1 MFVVDQVERRE
12 TGPAT
17 AESSAIRGRG
27 LAALHSTSLRERF
40 YSWRAGRG
48 ERYVC
53 TIFSAE
59 EEALVAGFAR
69 AVVIGVAREGVERRP
84 ICVLAAEDFDT
95 QSGRLARV
103 AAGALGVNE
112 WHVRFCA
119 LPGELARRLARA
131 LLN

>member
-1 MFVVDQVERRE
+1 MFVVDRVERRD
-12 TGPAT
+12 GRPPAD
-17 AESSAIRGRG
+17 EAIPRGRQLG
-27 LAALHSTSLRERF
+27 ALDRTALRERF
-40 YSWRAGRG
+40 YSWRAADG

-53 TIFSAE
+53 TIFRAE

-69 AVVIGVAREGVERRP
+69 AVVIGVAQEGGQRRP
-84 ICVLAAEDFDT
+84 VCVLVAEEFDT
-95 QSGRLARV
+95 PSGRLARV

-119 LPGELARRLARA
+119 LPQVARRLARA

>member
-1 MFVVDQVERRE
+1 MFVVDRVERRD
-12 TGPAT
+12 GRPA
-17 AESSAIRGRG
+17 ENSIIRGRE
-27 LAALHSTSLRERF
+27 LAALDQTSLRERF
-40 YSWRAGRG
+40 YSWRAADG

-69 AVVIGVAREGVERRP
+69 AVVIGVACDGGQRRP
-84 ICVLAAEDFDT
+84 VCVLASEDFYT
-95 QSGRLARV
+95 KSGRLARV

-119 LPGELARRLARA
+119 LPGALARRLAKA

>member
-1 MFVVDQVERRE
+1 MFVVDQIERRE
-12 TGPAT
+12 GPAR
-17 AESSAIRGRG
+17 AEGSAIRGRG
-27 LAALHSTSLRERF
+27 LAALHSTPLRERF

-53 TIFSAE
+53 TIFSAA

-69 AVVIGVAREGVERRP
+69 AVVIGVAREGGERRP
-84 ICVLAAEDFDT
+84 VCVLASEDFDAE
-95 QSGRLARV
+95 SGRLARI
-103 AAGALGVNE
+103 AANALGVNE

-119 LPGELARRLARA
+119 LPGALARHLAKA